1 MLATV
6 LHGMQGTPYIYQGEE
21 LGMTNVRY
29 ELDEYRD
36 IELLNMASERM
47 AAGYSKEAVMESIYA
62 KGRDNARTPMQWDSG
77 ANAGFTAGTPWIKVN
92 PNYLSIN
99 AAQQIN
105 DKNSVFNYYRKLIAL
120 RKKYDIFAFGD
131 FKMLYKDH
139 PDIFA
144 YTRTY
149 NNAVLL
155 VLCNFHANRVKLN
168 LPESFYQNNELLIC
182 NYSVPLSM
190 DFLRPFEAR
199 IHRYYIYGN
208 YIPVNSVYSR

>member
-92 PNYLSIN
+92 PKYLSIK

-105 DKNSVFNYYRKLIAL
+105 DKN
-120 RKKYDIFAFGD
+120 
-131 FKMLYKDH
+131 
-139 PDIFA
+139 
-144 YTRTY
+144 
-149 NNAVLL
+149 
-155 VLCNFHANRVKLN
+155 
-168 LPESFYQNNELLIC
+168 
-182 NYSVPLSM
+182 
-190 DFLRPFEAR
+190 
-199 IHRYYIYGN
+199 
-208 YIPVNSVYSR
+208 